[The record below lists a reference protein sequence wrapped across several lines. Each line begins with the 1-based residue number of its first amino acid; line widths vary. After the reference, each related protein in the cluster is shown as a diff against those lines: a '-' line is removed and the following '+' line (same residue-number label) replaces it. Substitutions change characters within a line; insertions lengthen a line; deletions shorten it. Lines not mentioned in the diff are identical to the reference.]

1 MSFTQQLI
9 QMMPCFLGSNRNGT
23 KIIFEF
29 TVKPL
34 NKRRIPPTLKF
45 SFTKCDSG
53 TSSSTTLLLLLW
65 GYRWALC
72 VFGRVLTFH
81 ERKGRFKTPPQKK
94 TPKQNKT
101 FSKDSKKVQGNKTV
115 APLKPFAFHQ
125 FSNSGRI
132 CQEMKMTSLHSHCC
146 WIYKRWCSS
155 FHCQSHFLGLNSS
168 TGTLRKCWFWG
179 LWTISKKNES
189 PWQVLK
195 NSHLCSPPS
204 SSSSSYNYFP
214 WSATTTA

>member
-34 NKRRIPPTLKF
+34 NKRQIPLTLKF

-53 TSSSTTLLLLLW
+53 ITSSTTLLLR
-65 GYRWALC
+65 GYRWPLC
-72 VFGRVLTFH
+72 VFRRVLTFH
-81 ERKGRFKTPPQKK
+81 ERKGRFKTPPPKK

-101 FSKDSKKVQGNKTV
+101 FSKDSKKVKGNKTF
-115 APLKPFAFHQ
+115 APLKPFAFHKI
-125 FSNSGRI
+125 SNSRRI

-146 WIYKRWCSS
+146 WIYR
-155 FHCQSHFLGLNSS
+155 
-168 TGTLRKCWFWG
+168 R
-179 LWTISKKNES
+179 
-189 PWQVLK
+189 
-195 NSHLCSPPS
+195 
-204 SSSSSYNYFP
+204 
-214 WSATTTA
+214 